1 MEALMTIHLTDVAAA
16 SKDYV
21 TQNVECEITNFNPA
35 RAGDSK
41 PEDRFEF
48 ELRVKNKGTLPLT
61 NVRYQI
67 SSSDG
72 DVFQLI
78 APDRRLGSLLT
89 SHTSPVHLG
98 TEIEKGEQLE
108 PGQQIDSMVVWPAGF
123 KWKHEKSQLDPGETD
138 IWKLQGK
145 AMRKGDGEVKARI
158 LGDIDLA
165 ALAHSKPGDWVSH
178 KIKPM

>member
-1 MEALMTIHLTDVAAA
+1 MTIHLTDVAAA

-21 TQNVECEITNFNPA
+21 AQNVECEITNFNPA
-35 RAGDSK
+35 RPGDDR

-48 ELRVKNKGTLPLT
+48 ELRVTNNGSLPLT

-72 DVFQLI
+72 DVFRLI
-78 APDRRLGSLLT
+78 TPERRTGSLLT
-89 SHTSPVHLG
+89 SHISPVHLG

-108 PGQQIDSMVVWPAGF
+108 PGQEIDSMVVWPAGF
-123 KWKHEKSQLDPGETD
+123 KWEHEKSQLDPGETD
-138 IWKLQGK
+138 VWKLQGK
-145 AMRKGDGEVKARI
+145 TMCKGDGEVRARI

-165 ALAHSKPGDWVSH
+165 ALAHSNPGKWISH
-178 KIKPM
+178 KIRPA